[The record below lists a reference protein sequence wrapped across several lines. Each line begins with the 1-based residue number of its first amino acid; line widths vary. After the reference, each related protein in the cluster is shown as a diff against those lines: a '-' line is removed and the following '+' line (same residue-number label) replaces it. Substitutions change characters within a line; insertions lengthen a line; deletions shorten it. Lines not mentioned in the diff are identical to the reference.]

1 MLCDSNYLEQSDSDT
16 GSRMVNVGGRAVE
29 REKWRVF
36 FNGYRVSVFQ
46 EGQSSGDGCTTQ

>member
-16 GSRMVNVGGRAVE
+16 GSRMVNAGDRAVE